1 MDIGFI
7 GLGAMGVPM
16 AGHLATAGH
25 RVLAWNRSQVDPP
38 EGVEMVESPAALAGS
53 APVVVLMVNDARSV
67 DEVLFGADGW
77 ASGAKPGHL
86 VVQMATVGPQ
96 ATHALAERLTAAG
109 LRLVDAPVSG
119 SSQVAKAAE
128 LVVLA
133 GADDAD
139 LAEVTPL
146 FEAMGRRIIHAGPVG
161 TGSALK
167 VVVNAVLVA
176 SIAATAEALNWLAEV
191 EPGVD
196 AETASAGLERVAP
209 LAARRV
215 QTILSDDPPASGF
228 RVAQVFKDLSL
239 LGDDIP
245 DADGVLSAVR
255 NLYAGTAEGMGDRD
269 LSAVGAYLRR
279 EG

>member
-1 MDIGFI
+1 MDVGFI

-16 AGHLATAGH
+16 VGHLAAAGH
-25 RVLAWNRSQVDPP
+25 RVLAWNRSEKDPP
-38 EGVEMVESPAALAGS
+38 EGVAMVGSPAALAGS
-53 APVVVLMVNDARSV
+53 APVVVVMVNDAQSV
-67 DEVLFGADGW
+67 DEVLFAEDGW
-77 ASGAKPGHL
+77 ASGAKPGSL
-86 VVQMATVGPQ
+86 VVQMATIGPQ
-96 ATHALAERLTAAG
+96 ATHALADRLTAAG

-133 GADDAD
+133 GADAAD

-176 SIAATAEALNWLAEV
+176 SIAATAEALNWLEEV
-191 EPGVD
+191 EPGIDSEVL
-196 AETASAGLERVAP
+196 SAGLERVAP

-215 QTILSDDPPASGF
+215 QNILLDDPPASGF
-228 RVAQVFKDLSL
+228 RVAQVVKDLGL
-239 LGDDIP
+239 LGDGVP
-245 DADGVLSAVR
+245 EPGVLDAVR
-255 NLYAGTAEGMGDRD
+255 DLYTATADGMGDRD
-269 LSAVGAYLRR
+269 LSAVGAYLRK